1 MTADRATTKAPDP
14 VLDVR
19 DLSVR
24 FRMRGGRDIA
34 AVTDARFSVAPGEC
48 LALVGESGC
57 GKSVLASALLG
68 LLPANAATTGSAVLG
83 GDTDLLT
90 AGERTLARTV
100 RGRRI
105 GLVPQSPA
113 AHLTPVR
120 TVRAQLEE
128 SLRELTGVRRSELPK
143 SALAAA
149 ARASF
154 PEGHLDRYPHELSG
168 GLAQRAATALA
179 LIGDA
184 PLLLADEP
192 TTGLDRD
199 LVERT
204 VDELRRHTDEGRAL
218 LIITHDLAAAERIA
232 DRVAV
237 MYAGRIVEIAE
248 AEAFFGAP
256 GPATPTPRVCWTPC
270 PSGSSPR
277 SPGCRRSWARCPTAA
292 PSPTAARTRT
302 PAAPANARPS
312 RRVWPATTG
321 SPAGHPPRRRSPP
334 MLELTRITAGYDRR
348 DPVVRDVSL
357 HVGAGEAVG
366 LLGPSGCGKSTL
378 AKVAALLHRPDAG
391 TMTLDGTVIRGWR
404 HRAPRE
410 QRTAVGVVFQQP
422 RLSADP
428 RLSLRE
434 LIAQPLRSTG
444 RRRDVP
450 ERVAELAPLVGLSD
464 ELLERRPHAV
474 SDGQLQRACLARALV
489 LRPRLLICDEMTA
502 MLDASTTAALVAVVE
517 RYRAESG
524 AALLAVGH
532 DRVLLERWCDR
543 TVRWDERD
551 TEKTPAAIAGVN
563 D

>member
-1 MTADRATTKAPDP
+1 MTDAPEPAQAP

-68 LLPANAATTGSAVLG
+68 LLPANAETTGSAVLG

-90 AGERTLARTV
+90 ADERTLARTV

-128 SLRELTGVRRSELPK
+128 SLRELTGVRGSELPK
-143 SALAAA
+143 AAVAAA

-218 LIITHDLAAAERIA
+218 LIITHDLAAAMRIA

-237 MYAGRIVEIAE
+237 MYAGRIVEIAD
-248 AEAFFGAP
+248 AAPFFGAP
-256 GPATPTPRVCWTPC
+256 GPRHPYARGLLDALPERDFAPI
-270 PSGSSPR
+270 
-277 SPGCRRSWARCPTAA
+277 PGMPPELGALPDGCAFAARCAYADARCTDERPAFASDLACHHA
-292 PSPTAARTRT
+292 P
-302 PAAPANARPS
+302 
-312 RRVWPATTG
+312 
-321 SPAGHPPRRRSPP
+321 
-334 MLELTRITAGYDRR
+334 
-348 DPVVRDVSL
+348 
-357 HVGAGEAVG
+357 
-366 LLGPSGCGKSTL
+366 
-378 AKVAALLHRPDAG
+378 
-391 TMTLDGTVIRGWR
+391 
-404 HRAPRE
+404 
-410 QRTAVGVVFQQP
+410 
-422 RLSADP
+422 
-428 RLSLRE
+428 
-434 LIAQPLRSTG
+434 TG
-444 RRRDVP
+444 RTH
-450 ERVAELAPLVGLSD
+450 PLK
-464 ELLERRPHAV
+464 EA
-474 SDGQLQRACLARALV
+474 A
-489 LRPRLLICDEMTA
+489 
-502 MLDASTTAALVAVVE
+502 DA
-517 RYRAESG
+517 
-524 AALLAVGH
+524 
-532 DRVLLERWCDR
+532 
-543 TVRWDERD
+543 
-551 TEKTPAAIAGVN
+551 
-563 D
+563 

>member
-1 MTADRATTKAPDP
+1 MTSDHDPAAEGAEVP
-14 VLDVR
+14 VLAVEN
-19 DLSVR
+19 LSVR

-68 LLPANAATTGSAVLG
+68 LLPANAETTGSAVLG

-90 AGERTLARTV
+90 ADERTLARTV

-120 TVRAQLEE
+120 TVRAQVEE
-128 SLRELTGVRRSELPK
+128 SLRELTGVRG
-143 SALAAA
+143 SALGKAALVAA

-237 MYAGRIVEIAE
+237 MYAGRIVEIAD
-248 AEAFFGAP
+248 AVPFFGAP
-256 GPATPTPRVCWTPC
+256 GPRHPYARGLLDALPERDFAPI
-270 PSGSSPR
+270 
-277 SPGCRRSWARCPTAA
+277 PGMPPELGALPDGCAFAARCAYADARCTDERPAFASDLACHHA
-292 PSPTAARTRT
+292 P
-302 PAAPANARPS
+302 
-312 RRVWPATTG
+312 
-321 SPAGHPPRRRSPP
+321 
-334 MLELTRITAGYDRR
+334 
-348 DPVVRDVSL
+348 
-357 HVGAGEAVG
+357 
-366 LLGPSGCGKSTL
+366 
-378 AKVAALLHRPDAG
+378 
-391 TMTLDGTVIRGWR
+391 
-404 HRAPRE
+404 
-410 QRTAVGVVFQQP
+410 
-422 RLSADP
+422 
-428 RLSLRE
+428 
-434 LIAQPLRSTG
+434 TG
-444 RRRDVP
+444 RTH
-450 ERVAELAPLVGLSD
+450 PLK
-464 ELLERRPHAV
+464 EA
-474 SDGQLQRACLARALV
+474 A
-489 LRPRLLICDEMTA
+489 
-502 MLDASTTAALVAVVE
+502 DA
-517 RYRAESG
+517 
-524 AALLAVGH
+524 
-532 DRVLLERWCDR
+532 
-543 TVRWDERD
+543 
-551 TEKTPAAIAGVN
+551 
-563 D
+563 